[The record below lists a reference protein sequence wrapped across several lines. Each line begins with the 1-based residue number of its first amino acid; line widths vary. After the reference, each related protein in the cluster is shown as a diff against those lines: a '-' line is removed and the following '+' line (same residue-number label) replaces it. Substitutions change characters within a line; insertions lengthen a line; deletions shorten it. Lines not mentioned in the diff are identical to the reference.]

1 MPSKTKA
8 QLETE
13 LAALKKIISEQA
25 KPKPQQKDNPLNE
38 WLPMV
43 FGLVIIAVIA
53 YTDNGASPSPKPPPP
68 EPRKSI
74 SKVLDEAYAADRSSK
89 ADVLSEAASK
99 SWNSDQAKLNWI
111 NEQAEKKRV
120 LDFRQ
125 FYERVAQALVD
136 GTDAQIAEQ
145 IRSKK

>member
-1 MPSKTKA
+1 MAVGLIRLGSIQP
-8 QLETE
+8 
-13 LAALKKIISEQA
+13 
-25 KPKPQQKDNPLNE
+25 PQGEGNCWILVNSLNK
-38 WLPMV
+38 L
-43 FGLVIIAVIA
+43 G
-53 YTDNGASPSPKPPPP
+53 GQSPGPKPPP
-68 EPRKSI
+68 EPSKSI

-89 ADVLSEAASK
+89 ADVLSEAAGK
-99 SWNSDQAKLNWI
+99 TWNSDQAKLNWI

>member
-1 MPSKTKA
+1 MPTKTKA
-8 QLETE
+8 QLEAE
-13 LAALKKIISEQA
+13 LAALKKIISDQA
-25 KPKPQQKDNPLNE
+25 KPKPEKKDNPLNE

-43 FGLVIIAVIA
+43 FGLAILAVIA
-53 YTDNGASPSPKPPPP
+53 YTNSGTSPGPKPPPP

-136 GTDAQIAEQ
+136 GKDAEIAEQ